1 MDFFD
6 VLWDSIKLKTPK
18 LLLAAA
24 ILVGGWV
31 VARVV
36 SRVVFSLLV
45 RTNLDQWAQRRLG
58 FDTRGKYGHRVE
70 RFVARISFYAVVLVA
85 LVLAFDTLAIQT
97 ASEPFRNLVTGIGE
111 AAPKLLL
118 AVVIVALAFFLGKLV
133 SFSVIK
139 ALEATNLDNRL
150 GRVEGLDP
158 NRVRLSTSV
167 GGLVFWSILVIGVI
181 QGLDALEMNSLVEPL
196 QGALNE
202 FAAILPDLIAATVLV
217 LLGLVIARFVG
228 TLCADVLSDVGFDQL
243 FYKVVPAIEPSE
255 DGEADAT
262 VAADASGETEGATE
276 TDSDASDSVQ
286 DTAASDPESAESG
299 DEATPDTAES
309 KRPRTPSSVAG
320 QAITVLIALM
330 ALLQAFSILELER
343 FALLLDTFVSDFLPN
358 LAIAAVI
365 VLAGVWAGNWVKI
378 QIDGLTSEHDTGLVG
393 VLGSLGRAAVLVFA
407 VGAGLQQVGVA
418 PELIRTAF
426 AILFGA
432 LALALALAFGLGGR
446 EVAADVVKKEY
457 DRHGTTTK
465 KRPKAKG

>member
-24 ILVGGWV
+24 ILVGGWI

-70 RFVARISFYAVVLVA
+70 RFVARVSFYAVLLVA

-118 AVVIVALAFFLGKLV
+118 AIVIVALAFFLGKLV

-139 ALEATNLDNRL
+139 ALEATNLDKRL
-150 GRVEGLDP
+150 GSVEGLDP
-158 NRVRLSTSV
+158 KRVRLSTSV
-167 GGLVFWSILVIGVI
+167 GALVFWSILVIGVI

-202 FAAILPDLIAATVLV
+202 FASILPDLIAAIVLV

-228 TLCADVLSDVGFDQL
+228 TLCADVLTDVGFDQL
-243 FYKVVPAIEPSE
+243 FYKVIPAIEPTEDDKTGDGVDESGAIEESSE
-255 DGEADAT
+255 AE
-262 VAADASGETEGATE
+262 SEPEG
-276 TDSDASDSVQ
+276 
-286 DTAASDPESAESG
+286 AASDEAAAEEVSAE
-299 DEATPDTAES
+299 ETAEPADS
-309 KRPRTPSSVAG
+309 KGRRTPSSVAG
-320 QAITVLIALM
+320 QAITVLIALL

-358 LAIAAVI
+358 LAIAVVI
-365 VLAGVWAGNWVKI
+365 VLAGVWAGNWVKV

-393 VLGSLGRAAVLVFA
+393 ILGSLGRTAVLVFA
-407 VGAGLQQVGVA
+407 VAAGLQQVGVA

-446 EVAADVVKKEY
+446 DVAGQVVKKEY
-457 DRHGTTTK
+457 DRHGTTPK